1 MAEKKIIE
9 IEVKTQQAVQSMD
22 ALSKSTKKLEKNLT
36 KRQHLLKG
44 TVMNFNRL
52 RQEWVKPKTD
62 FMNLQTQGKQQRK
75 NIKTY

>member
-22 ALSKSTKKLEKNLT
+22 A
-36 KRQHLLKG
+36 
-44 TVMNFNRL
+44 F
-52 RQEWVKPKTD
+52 